1 MHEVSIAD
9 SLLDTSVRECR
20 DKGFTKIGSIK
31 VCIGKASGVMP
42 EALLFAFDAMKAG
55 TLAEGASLI
64 IEEVPVSGHCNT
76 CNTAFTVSEK
86 YVLCCP
92 HCSSE
97 SFTVNS
103 GRELNI
109 VELEVD

>member
-1 MHEVSIAD
+1 MHEASIAD
-9 SLLDTSVRECR
+9 SLLDIAVRECR
-20 DKGFTKIGSIK
+20 DNGFTKIGSIR

-55 TLAEGASLI
+55 TLADCASLI
-64 IEEVPVSGHCNT
+64 IEEIPVSGSCNA
-76 CNTAFTVSEK
+76 CNADFVVSEK

>member
-1 MHEVSIAD
+1 MHEVAIAG
-9 SLLDTSVRECR
+9 SLLDTAVRECR
-20 DKGFTKIGSIK
+20 DNGFTKIGSIK

-42 EALLFAFDAMKAG
+42 EALLFAFETIKAG
-55 TLAEGASLI
+55 TLAAAASLI
-64 IEEVPVSGHCNT
+64 IEEVPVSGHCND
-76 CNTAFTVSEK
+76 CNADFTVSEK

-92 HCSSE
+92 LCGSL

>member
-9 SLLDTSVRECR
+9 SLLDISVRECR

-97 SFTVNS
+97 SFTVDS